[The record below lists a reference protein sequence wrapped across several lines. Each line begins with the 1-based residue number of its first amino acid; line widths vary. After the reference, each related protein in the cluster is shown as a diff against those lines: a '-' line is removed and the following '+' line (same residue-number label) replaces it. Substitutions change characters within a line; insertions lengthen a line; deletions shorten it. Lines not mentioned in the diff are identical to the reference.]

1 MAAIR
6 FMRRFVLNSLL
17 KNSRLVAALMFV
29 FGILVGS
36 VVVGTAQAYQSRMI
50 AARAN
55 LYSARANLNAAI
67 ADKAGHRAAAIDLVN
82 QAIAQVNAGIAA
94 GR

>member
-1 MAAIR
+1 MNPV
-6 FMRRFVLNSLL
+6 F
-17 KNSRLVAALMFV
+17 KNGRLIAALMFV

-36 VVVGTAQAYQSRMI
+36 VVVGTAQAYQSRMV

-55 LYSARANLNAAI
+55 LYAARTNLNAAL
-67 ADKAGHRAAAIDLVN
+67 ADKGGHRAKAIDLVN
-82 QAIAQVNAGIAA
+82 QAIGEVNAGIAV

>member
-1 MAAIR
+1 M
-6 FMRRFVLNSLL
+6 NSLL
-17 KNSRLVAALMFV
+17 KNGRLVAALMFV

-36 VVVGTAQAYQSRMI
+36 VVAGTAQAYQSRMI

-55 LYSARANLNAAI
+55 LYAARTNLNAAL
-67 ADKAGHRAAAIDLVN
+67 ADKGGHRANAINLVN
-82 QAIAQVNAGIAA
+82 QAIGEVNAGIAA

>member
-1 MAAIR
+1 
-6 FMRRFVLNSLL
+6 LNSLR
-17 KNSRLVAALMFV
+17 KNGRLVAALMFV

-36 VVVGTAQAYQSRMI
+36 IAVGTAQAYQNRML

-55 LYSARANLNAAI
+55 LYSARANLNAAM
-67 ADKAGHRAAAIDLVN
+67 ADKAGHRVKAIDLVN
-82 QAIAQVNAGIAA
+82 QAIGEVNAGIAA

>member
-1 MAAIR
+1 
-6 FMRRFVLNSLL
+6 LNSLL

-36 VVVGTAQAYQSRMI
+36 IAVGTAQAYQSRMV

-55 LYSARANLNAAI
+55 LYSARANLNAAV
-67 ADKAGHRAAAIDLVN
+67 ADKAGHRVAAIKLVN
-82 QAIAQVNAGIAA
+82 QAIGEVNAGIAA
-94 GR
+94 AR